1 MYIFRKE
8 LSRRSDLSIFATPE
22 KFSSERPSLVHSPSL
37 KIPLQLDHTQN
48 QKRFYQ
54 TEFNFLLD
62 LVYLIHVIPVD
73 I

>member
-37 KIPLQLDHTQN
+37 
-48 QKRFYQ
+48 
-54 TEFNFLLD
+54 
-62 LVYLIHVIPVD
+62 D
-73 I
+73 ISL